1 MKEVEFV
8 CLKALAFLH
17 PEARGLSQH
26 AQQLIRETRNKILKG
41 FFHKKNFLLKK
52 SSLFKYFGI

>member
-1 MKEVEFV
+1 MKEEEFV

-26 AQQLIRETRNKILKG
+26 AQQIIRETRNKILKG
-41 FFHKKNFLLKK
+41 FFSLKIF
-52 SSLFKYFGI
+52 FKI